1 MELIKKYIP
10 YLLIGG
16 AIAVFY
22 FWRYRTV
29 PTMDFSEVILKDE
42 AGLSIKLNE
51 ELHDSTVVHFYAS
64 WCGPCLKELRE
75 LNNHFSQYSQ
85 SGIDFMLITDDNE
98 ESLKA
103 IRDKMPEDIRF
114 YQTDKLQNLGI
125 YTIPA
130 SYFVLDGKITHKQV
144 NPINWTDKNQ
154 VIKYFTE

>member
-1 MELIKKYIP
+1 
-10 YLLIGG
+10 
-16 AIAVFY
+16 
-22 FWRYRTV
+22 
-29 PTMDFSEVILKDE
+29 
-42 AGLSIKLNE
+42 
-51 ELHDSTVVHFYAS
+51 
-64 WCGPCLKELRE
+64 
-75 LNNHFSQYSQ
+75 
-85 SGIDFMLITDDNE
+85 MLITDDNE

-130 SYFVLDGKITHKQV
+130 NYFVLDGKITHKQV